1 MAKQQAMQKMSFAAG
16 TSFSHYRIM
25 SRLGSG
31 GMGEVYLA
39 EDTRLG
45 RKVALKVLPSHFTH
59 EADRLRRFE
68 QEARAASA
76 LNHPNIITIFE
87 VGHTGELNYIVT
99 EFIEGQTLR
108 QRMMSGRLSLRDA
121 LKIAIQVANALSAA
135 HAAGI
140 VHRDIKPENV
150 MVRPDG
156 YVKVVDFGLV
166 KLTEPLP
173 NSGEIDDE
181 TETQILSTDPSIV
194 MGTPHYMSPEQAR
207 GMSIDA
213 RADIFSLGSMVY
225 EMVSG
230 RTPFEGST
238 PGEIIA
244 SILYKEPPL
253 LARYSR
259 EVPQELERI
268 VTKALRKDREE
279 RYQTAKDI
287 ALDLKNLRQHLAFEE
302 IRERS
307 MTPDVSYEVSTIRNS
322 GSRPTVVDYSRDEF
336 FTGDMQPV
344 RPMSSAEYII
354 TELKQ
359 RKKTVFFSLFA
370 VILAV
375 VALIYFN
382 GRNKTAVDSIAVLP
396 FVNTGGEPSSD
407 YVADG
412 MTESLIKNLSQL
424 PKLKVMSLIS
434 VLRYKGGDVDPR
446 AVGRDLSVQAVLSG
460 RISKRDDGVLVNIEL
475 VDARDNTRIWGEQYQ
490 RKFSDILAL
499 QEEILRSISQKL
511 QLKLNSDERKR
522 LEAYQLYLM
531 GRNYWNKRRA
541 DDVRKGLDYFQ
552 QAIDKNPQYAPAY
565 AGLAD
570 SYNLLVVYG
579 IMPPH
584 EAFPKAKEAAEK
596 ALALDD
602 TLAEAH
608 TSLAFVKSRYEWDW
622 EGAEAAFR
630 RAIELNPNYA
640 LARQWYANHLV
651 SVGRSLEAIEESK
664 RTQELDPL
672 SLMANAQIGW
682 IYFYSRQYDAGA
694 KACQKAI
701 EMGPNFFSARRYYGL
716 ILEAQNK
723 YDEAIEQ
730 FEKGRESSANNPI
743 MIAALGHA
751 YAVAGKKR
759 EAQKL
764 LDELTNEPNE
774 RKPSS
779 YDIAVIYTGLGETEK
794 AIEWLEKAYEER
806 NEYLSYV
813 KADPRFDPLR
823 TDPRFQDILR
833 RMSLM
838 N

>member
-1 MAKQQAMQKMSFAAG
+1 MQKMSFAAG

-25 SRLGSG
+25 SRLGAG

-45 RKVALKVLPSHFTH
+45 RKVALKVLPSHFTQ

-87 VGHTGELNYIVT
+87 VGRTGDTNYIVT
-99 EFIEGQTLR
+99 EFIEGHTLR
-108 QRMMSGRLSLRDA
+108 QRMMAGRLGLRDA

-166 KLTEPLP
+166 KLTEILP
-173 NSGEIDDE
+173 TSGDYDDE
-181 TETQILSTDPSIV
+181 SETKILSTDPSIV

-207 GMSIDA
+207 GLNIDA
-213 RADIFSLGSMVY
+213 RADIFSLGAMLY
-225 EMVSG
+225 EVITG
-230 RTPFEGST
+230 RPPFEGST
-238 PGEIIA
+238 PSEIIA

-259 EVPQELERI
+259 EVPNELERI
-268 VTKALRKDREE
+268 VTKSLRKDREE

-307 MTPDVSYEVSTIRNS
+307 MTPDVSYEISAIRNS
-322 GSRPTVVDYSRDEF
+322 GSRATVVDYSRDEF
-336 FTGDMQPV
+336 ISGDVQPM

-359 RKKTVFFSLFA
+359 RKKAVFFSLFA
-370 VILAV
+370 VLIA
-375 VALIYFN
+375 ALGLVYFN
-382 GRNKTAVDSIAVLP
+382 GSNKTAIDSIAVLP
-396 FVNTGGEPSSD
+396 FINTAGDSGSD

-412 MTESLIKNLSQL
+412 MTESLIKNLSKL

-434 VLRYKGGDVDPR
+434 VLRYKGNDIDPR
-446 AVGRDLSVQAVLSG
+446 AVGRDLGVQAVLSG
-460 RISKRDDGVLVNIEL
+460 RINKRDDGVVVHIEL
-475 VDARDNTRIWGEQYQ
+475 VDARDNTRIWGEQYT

-499 QEEILRSISQKL
+499 QEEILRNMSEKL
-511 QLKLNSDERKR
+511 QLKLNSTERKQM
-522 LEAYQLYLM
+522 EAYQLYLM
-531 GRNYWNKRRA
+531 GRNYWTKRRG

-579 IMPPH
+579 LMAPH

-596 ALALDD
+596 ALALDE
-602 TLAEAH
+602 TVAEAH

-622 EGAEAAFR
+622 DGAVAEFR

-651 SVGRSLEAIEESK
+651 SMGRNAEAIEESR
-664 RTQELDPL
+664 RTQELDAL
-672 SLMANAQIGW
+672 SLMANAQVGW
-682 IYFYSRQYDAGA
+682 IYYYSRQYDDGV

-716 ILEAQNK
+716 ILEAQGN
-723 YDEAIEQ
+723 YEAAIEQ
-730 FEKGRESSANNPI
+730 FEKGREQSANNPI
-743 MIAALGHA
+743 MTAVLGHA
-751 YAVAGKKR
+751 YAVAGRKKD
-759 EAQKL
+759 AQKL
-764 LDELTNEPNE
+764 LDELTDESRG

-779 YDIAVIYTGLGETEK
+779 YDIAVIYTGLGEHEK

-806 NEYLSYV
+806 NEYLSYI

-833 RMSLM
+833 RMGLA
-838 N
+838 

>member
-1 MAKQQAMQKMSFAAG
+1 MQKMSFAAG

-45 RKVALKVLPSHFTH
+45 RKVALKVLPSHFTQ

-87 VGHTGELNYIVT
+87 VGRTGDTNYIVT

-108 QRMMSGRLSLRDA
+108 QRMMSGRLGLRDS

-166 KLTEPLP
+166 KLTEILP
-173 NSGEIDDE
+173 SSGEYDDE
-181 TETQILSTDPSIV
+181 SETKILSTDPSIV

-207 GMSIDA
+207 GLNIDA
-213 RADIFSLGSMVY
+213 RADIFSLGSMLY

-238 PGEIIA
+238 PSEIIA

-259 EVPQELERI
+259 EVPNELERI
-268 VTKALRKDREE
+268 VTKSLRKDREE

-307 MTPDVSYEVSTIRNS
+307 MTPEVSYEISAIRNS
-322 GSRPTVVDYSRDEF
+322 GSRATVVDYARDEF
-336 FTGDMQPV
+336 ISGDVQPM

-359 RKKTVFFSLFA
+359 RKKTVFLSLFG
-370 VILAV
+370 VLAV
-375 VALIYFN
+375 ALGLIYFN
-382 GRNKTAVDSIAVLP
+382 GSSKTAIDSIAVLP
-396 FVNTGGEPSSD
+396 FINNGGDSNSD

-412 MTESLIKNLSQL
+412 MTESLIKNLSKL

-434 VLRYKGGDVDPR
+434 VLRYKGEGIDPR
-446 AVGRDLSVQAVLSG
+446 AVGRDLGVQAVLSG
-460 RISKRDDGVLVNIEL
+460 RINKREDSVVVNIEL
-475 VDARDNTRIWGEQYQ
+475 VDARDNTRIWGEGYT

-499 QEEILRSISQKL
+499 QEEILRNMSEKL
-511 QLKLNSDERKR
+511 QLKLNSAERKQM
-522 LEAYQLYLM
+522 EAYQLYLM

-579 IMPPH
+579 VMAPH

-596 ALALDD
+596 ALALDE

-622 EGAEAAFR
+622 DGAVAEFR

-651 SVGRSLEAIEESK
+651 SMGRNAEAIEESK
-664 RTQELDPL
+664 RTQELDSL
-672 SLMANAQIGW
+672 SLMANAQVAW
-682 IYFYSRQYDAGA
+682 IYYYSRQFDDGV

-716 ILEAQNK
+716 ILEAQGN
-723 YDEAIEQ
+723 YESAIEQ
-730 FEKGRESSANNPI
+730 FEKGRELSNNNPI
-743 MIAALGHA
+743 MTALLGHS
-751 YAVAGKKR
+751 YAIAGRRKD
-759 EAQKL
+759 AQKL
-764 LDELTNEPNE
+764 LDELTDESRG

-779 YDIAVIYTGLGETEK
+779 YDIAVIYTGLGEHEK

-833 RMSLM
+833 RMGLG
-838 N
+838 